1 VSFFSKF
8 HKFLRPLTTK
18 IGSQII
24 VVLWC
29 IVLMEQTQDN
39 GNQTGASGG
48 IWAIFFGAANITF
61 EAK

>member
-1 VSFFSKF
+1 
-8 HKFLRPLTTK
+8 
-18 IGSQII
+18 
-24 VVLWC
+24 
-29 IVLMEQTQDN
+29 MEQTQDN